1 MENVLNE
8 LWNGG
13 IVPKSDCRPQTEE
26 YRQLKEY
33 IDRHRLTLVATLDD
47 DQFAVFDTFDACY
60 AEYLALSEEAIF
72 SYAYKLGMRTALE
85 VLHGISGNDK

>member
-1 MENVLNE
+1 MENVLHE
-8 LWNGG
+8 LWSSG

-33 IDRHRLTLVATLDD
+33 IDRHRLTLVATLDE

-60 AEYLALSEEAIF
+60 AEYMSLSEEAIF
-72 SYAYKLGMRTALE
+72 TYAFKLGMRTALE
-85 VLHGISGNDK
+85 VLQGNTTAN